1 MILIVN
7 LLLIT
12 TPLFAVDLIC
22 YGGDIL
28 TMDDNQPVVEAI
40 AAEDGRITA
49 IGTKENIIKL
59 RTWRTKIVNLQ
70 GKTLMPGLIEAH
82 CHPIATA
89 VLSQVVNIS
98 GFTYNSREEIMATIG
113 AAVEKASPGKW
124 VLAFGWDP
132 VLVKDLHNPTL
143 AELDSISTEVPIF
156 ILTQMMHQAF
166 VNNAVYKTAKITRNT
181 PDPPGGGTFLKDV
194 DGNLNGVIYE
204 FSALQKILKKMPKT
218 PQGTAEL
225 LLNLQYAQYA
235 KAGYTTIAALGP
247 VNIAGYP
254 LNFMASL
261 SRSADVPVRSFVY
274 PLEEQLD
281 RSSWPSGYGNDHFRI
296 KGVKLYMDGS
306 PYTGGA
312 AFAEP
317 YLNTEVTLKR
327 MKLQPDHRGKVN
339 YSEASLL
346 QTLTKYHNAGYQI
359 AMHAQ
364 GEIAIQ
370 MILNAFT
377 EIMENY
383 PRPDHRHRLE
393 HNALITKNQIIQAQ
407 KLGLTL
413 SFFMD
418 HVYYYGEQL
427 PQIVGPDRAA
437 RFMPLGSAFAV
448 GHTASIHTD
457 NPATPVDPFRVI
469 STAVTRK
476 TKDRGDILGPNE
488 RVTINDALKAVT
500 INAAW
505 QLFEDDQRGSITV
518 GKAADFVLL
527 SHNPLRIQPENIK
540 NISAL
545 CTWID
550 GIKINTSPWTF
561 TNFKLLLLIVIDYL
575 RTAINNWL
583 NM

>member
-1 MILIVN
+1 MKKIVN

-12 TPLFAVDLIC
+12 TPLFAVELIFF
-22 YGGDIL
+22 GGDIL
-28 TMDDNQPVVEAI
+28 TMDDNQPEVEAI
-40 AAEDGRITA
+40 AVEDGRITA

-59 RTWRTKIVNLQ
+59 RTWKTKIVNLQ

-98 GFTYNSREEIMATIG
+98 GFTYNSTAEIMATIG

-132 VLVKDLHNPTL
+132 VLVKDLRNPTL

-261 SRSADVPVRSFVY
+261 SRNTDVPVRSFVY
-274 PLEEQLD
+274 PLKKQLD
-281 RSSWPSGYGNDHFRI
+281 RSAWPSGYGNDHFRI

-312 AFAEP
+312 AFAKP

-327 MKLQPDHRGKVN
+327 MKLQPNHRGKVN

-359 AMHAQ
+359 AIHAQ

-476 TKDRGDILGPNE
+476 TKDRGDILGPTE

-527 SHNPLRIQPENIK
+527 SHNPLRIQPENIT

-550 GIKINTSPWTF
+550 GIKINTYPWTF

>member
-1 MILIVN
+1 MKKIIN

-12 TPLFAVDLIC
+12 TPLFAVDLIFF
-22 YGGDIL
+22 GGDIL
-28 TMDDNQPVVEAI
+28 TMNDNQPVVEAI
-40 AAEDGRITA
+40 AVEDGRITA
-49 IGTKENIIKL
+49 IGTEENIIKL

-89 VLSQVVNIS
+89 VLSRVVNIS
-98 GFTYNSREEIMATIG
+98 GFTYNSRAEIMATIG
-113 AAVEKASPGKW
+113 AAVKKASPGKW

-132 VLVKDLHNPTL
+132 VLVKDLRNPTL

-166 VNNAVYKTAKITRNT
+166 VNNAVYKAAEITKET
-181 PDPPGGGTFLKDV
+181 PDPPGGGMFLKDGH
-194 DGNLNGVIYE
+194 GNLNGVIYE
-204 FSALQKILKKMPKT
+204 FSALQHILKKMPKT

-235 KAGYTTIAALGP
+235 KAGYTSIAALGP

-261 SRSADVPVRSFVY
+261 SRNADVPVRSFVY
-274 PLEEQLD
+274 PLEKQLD
-281 RSSWPSGYGNDHFRI
+281 RSGWASGYGNDHFRI

-327 MKLQPDHRGKVN
+327 MELQPNHRGKVN
-339 YSEASLL
+339 YSQESLL

-359 AMHAQ
+359 AIHAQ

-377 EIMENY
+377 EILEKY

-393 HNALITKNQIIQAQ
+393 HNALITNNQIIQAQ

-413 SFFMD
+413 SFFID
-418 HVYYYGEQL
+418 HIYYYGEQL
-427 PQIVGPDRAA
+427 PQIVGPYRAA
-437 RFMPLGSAFAV
+437 RFMPLGSAFAA
-448 GHTASIHTD
+448 GHRASVHTD
-457 NPATPVDPFRVI
+457 NPATPVSPFRVI
-469 STAVTRK
+469 STSVTRK
-476 TKDRGDILGPNE
+476 TKNTGVILGPAE
-488 RVTINDALKAVT
+488 RVTIGDALKAVT

-505 QLFEDDQRGSITV
+505 QLFEDDQRGSIMI

-527 SHNPLRIQPENIK
+527 SHNPLRVQIENLK
-540 NISAL
+540 DISVL

-550 GIKINTSPWTF
+550 GNKVNTSPWTWV
-561 TNFKLLLLIVIDYL
+561 NFKLLLLIIIDYL
-575 RTAINNWL
+575 HIVITNLL

>member
-1 MILIVN
+1 MKKLFNLILIS
-7 LLLIT
+7 
-12 TPLFAVDLIC
+12 TPLFAVDLIFF
-22 YGGDIL
+22 GGDIL
-28 TMDDNQPVVEAI
+28 TMDDNQPVVKAI
-40 AAEDGRITA
+40 AIEDGRIRA
-49 IGTKENIIKL
+49 IGTKEKIIKL
-59 RTWRTKIVNLQ
+59 RSWRTKIVNLQ

-113 AAVEKASPGKW
+113 SAVKKTSPGKW

-132 VLVKDLHNPTL
+132 VLVKDLRNPTL

-166 VNNAVYKTAKITRNT
+166 VNNAVYKAAEITRET
-181 PDPPGGGTFLKDV
+181 PDPPGGGMFLKD
-194 DGNLNGVIYE
+194 DRGNLNGVIYE
-204 FSALQKILKKMPKT
+204 FSALEHILKKMPKT

-235 KAGYTTIAALGP
+235 KAGYTSIAALGP

-261 SRSADVPVRSFVY
+261 SRNADVPVRSFVY
-274 PLEEQLD
+274 PLKKQLD
-281 RSSWPSGYGNDHFRI
+281 RSAWPTGYGNDHFRI

-317 YLNTEVTLKR
+317 YLNTEVTLKQ
-327 MKLQPDHRGKVN
+327 MKLLPNHRGKVN

-359 AMHAQ
+359 AIHAQ

-448 GHTASIHTD
+448 GHRASIHTD

-476 TKDRGDILGPNE
+476 TKDRGYILGPTE

-550 GIKINTSPWTF
+550 GIKVNTSPWTW
-561 TNFKLLLLIVIDYL
+561 TNLKLLLLIVIDYL

>member
-1 MILIVN
+1 MKKIVN

-12 TPLFAVDLIC
+12 TPLFAVDLIFF
-22 YGGDIL
+22 GGDIL

-40 AAEDGRITA
+40 AVEDGRITA

-59 RTWRTKIVNLQ
+59 RTWKTKIVNLQ

-98 GFTYNSREEIMATIG
+98 GFTYNSRAEIMATIS

-132 VLVKDLHNPTL
+132 VLVKDLRNPTL

-181 PDPPGGGTFLKDV
+181 PDPPGGGSFLKDV

-261 SRSADVPVRSFVY
+261 SRNADVPVRSFVY
-274 PLEEQLD
+274 PLKKQLD
-281 RSSWPSGYGNDHFRI
+281 RSAWPSGYGNDHFRI

-327 MKLQPDHRGKVN
+327 MKLQSNHRGKVN

-359 AMHAQ
+359 AIHAQ

-448 GHTASIHTD
+448 GHRASIHTD

-476 TKDRGDILGPNE
+476 TKDRGDILGPTE

-550 GIKINTSPWTF
+550 GIKINISPWTW

-575 RTAINNWL
+575 HTAINNWL

>member
-1 MILIVN
+1 MKKIVN

-12 TPLFAVDLIC
+12 APLFAVDLIFF
-22 YGGDIL
+22 GGYIL

-40 AAEDGRITA
+40 AVEDGRITA
-49 IGTKENIIKL
+49 IGTEKNIIKL
-59 RTWRTKIVNLQ
+59 RDWRTKIVNLQ

-98 GFTYNSREEIMATIG
+98 GFTYNSRAEIMATIG
-113 AAVEKASPGKW
+113 SAVKNASPGKW

-132 VLVKDLHNPTL
+132 VMVKDLHNPIL

-166 VNNAVYKTAKITRNT
+166 VNNAVYKAAEITRET
-181 PDPPGGGTFLKDV
+181 PDPPGGGMFLKD
-194 DGNLNGVIYE
+194 DHGNLNGVIYE
-204 FSALQKILKKMPKT
+204 FSALQHILKKMPKT

-225 LLNLQYAQYA
+225 LLNLQYAKYA
-235 KAGYTTIAALGP
+235 KAGYTSIASLGP
-247 VNIAGYP
+247 VDIAGYP
-254 LNFMASL
+254 LNFMANL
-261 SRSADVPVRSFVY
+261 SRNADVPVRSFVY
-274 PLEEQLD
+274 PVKKQLD
-281 RSSWPSGYGNDHFRI
+281 RSKWPSGYGNDRFRI

-327 MKLQPDHRGKVN
+327 MNLQPDHRGKVN

-359 AMHAQ
+359 AIHAQ

-377 EIMENY
+377 EILDKY
-383 PRPDHRHRLE
+383 PRANHRHRLE
-393 HNALITKNQIIQAQ
+393 HNALITNNQIIQAQ

-418 HVYYYGEQL
+418 HVYYYGDQL
-427 PQIVGPDRAA
+427 PKIVGPDRAA
-437 RFMPLGSAFAV
+437 RFMPLGSAFAA
-448 GHTASIHTD
+448 GHKPSIHTD

-469 STAVTRK
+469 STAITRK
-476 TKDRGDILGPNE
+476 TRNTEVILGPAE

-505 QLFEDDQRGSITV
+505 QLFEDEQRGSITI

-527 SHNPLRIQPENIK
+527 SHNPLRVNPENIN
-540 NISAL
+540 NISVL

-550 GIKINTSPWTF
+550 GNKVNTSPWTWV
-561 TNFKLLLLIVIDYL
+561 NFKLLLLLLIDYIHIVITD
-575 RTAINNWL
+575 WL

>member
-1 MILIVN
+1 MKKIVN

-12 TPLFAVDLIC
+12 TPLFAVDLIFF
-22 YGGDIL
+22 GGDIL

-40 AAEDGRITA
+40 AVEDGRITA

-59 RTWRTKIVNLQ
+59 RTWKTKIVNLQ

-89 VLSQVVNIS
+89 VLGQVVNIS
-98 GFTYNSREEIMATIG
+98 GFTYNSRGEIMATIG
-113 AAVEKASPGKW
+113 AAVEKTSSGNW

-132 VLVKDLHNPTL
+132 VLVKDLRNPTL

-166 VNNAVYKTAKITRNT
+166 VNNAVYKAAEITKDT
-181 PDPPGGGTFLKDV
+181 PDPPGGGMFLKD
-194 DGNLNGVIYE
+194 DHGNLNGVIYE
-204 FSALQKILKKMPKT
+204 FSALQHILKKMPKT

-254 LNFMASL
+254 LDFMASL
-261 SRSADVPVRSFVY
+261 SRNPDVPVRSFVY
-274 PLEEQLD
+274 PLKKQLD
-281 RSSWPSGYGNDHFRI
+281 RSAWPSGYGNDHFRI

-327 MKLQPDHRGKVN
+327 MKLQPNHRGKVN

-359 AMHAQ
+359 AIHAQ

-377 EIMENY
+377 KIMENY

-448 GHTASIHTD
+448 GHRASIHTD

-476 TKDRGDILGPNE
+476 TKDRGYILGPSE
-488 RVTINDALKAVT
+488 RVTVNDALKAVT

-527 SHNPLRIQPENIK
+527 SHNPLRIHPENIK

-550 GIKINTSPWTF
+550 GIKINTSPWTW

>member
-1 MILIVN
+1 MKKIVN

-12 TPLFAVDLIC
+12 TPLFAVDLIFF
-22 YGGDIL
+22 GGDIL

-40 AAEDGRITA
+40 AVEDGRITA

-59 RTWRTKIVNLQ
+59 RTWKTKIVNLQ

-98 GFTYNSREEIMATIG
+98 GFTYNSRAEIMATIS

-132 VLVKDLHNPTL
+132 VLVKDLRNPTL

-181 PDPPGGGTFLKDV
+181 PDPPGGGSFLKDV

-218 PQGTAEL
+218 PQGTAAL

-261 SRSADVPVRSFVY
+261 SRNADVPVRSFVY
-274 PLEEQLD
+274 PLKKQLD
-281 RSSWPSGYGNDHFRI
+281 RSAWPSGYGNDHFRI

-327 MKLQPDHRGKVN
+327 MKLQSNHRGKVN

-359 AMHAQ
+359 AIHAQ

-393 HNALITKNQIIQAQ
+393 HNALITNNQIIQAQ

-448 GHTASIHTD
+448 GHRASIHTD

-476 TKDRGDILGPNE
+476 TKDRGNILGPTE

-550 GIKINTSPWTF
+550 GIKINISPWTW

-575 RTAINNWL
+575 HTAINNWL

>member
-1 MILIVN
+1 MKKIVN

-12 TPLFAVDLIC
+12 TPLFAVDLIFF
-22 YGGDIL
+22 GGDIL

-40 AAEDGRITA
+40 AVEDGRITA

-59 RTWRTKIVNLQ
+59 RTWKTKIVNLQ

-312 AFAEP
+312 AFTEP

-327 MKLQPDHRGKVN
+327 MKLQPNHRGKVN

-476 TKDRGDILGPNE
+476 TKDRGYILGPTE
-488 RVTINDALKAVT
+488 RVTANDALKAVT

-550 GIKINTSPWTF
+550 GIKINTSPWNF
-561 TNFKLLLLIVIDYL
+561 TNFKLLLLIVIDYI

>member
-1 MILIVN
+1 MKKIVN

-12 TPLFAVDLIC
+12 TPLFAVDLIFF
-22 YGGDIL
+22 GGDIL

-40 AAEDGRITA
+40 AVEDGRITA

-59 RTWRTKIVNLQ
+59 RTWKTKIVNLQ

-98 GFTYNSREEIMATIG
+98 GFTYNSRAEIMATIS

-132 VLVKDLHNPTL
+132 VLVKDLRNPTL

-218 PQGTAEL
+218 PQGTAAL

-261 SRSADVPVRSFVY
+261 SRNADVPVRSFVY
-274 PLEEQLD
+274 PLKKQLD
-281 RSSWPSGYGNDHFRI
+281 RSAWPSGYGNDHFRI

-327 MKLQPDHRGKVN
+327 MKLQSYHRGKVN

-359 AMHAQ
+359 AIHAQ

-377 EIMENY
+377 EILEKY
-383 PRPDHRHRLE
+383 PRANHRHRLE

-448 GHTASIHTD
+448 GHRASIHTD

-476 TKDRGDILGPNE
+476 TKDRGDILGPTE

-550 GIKINTSPWTF
+550 GIKINISPWTW

-575 RTAINNWL
+575 HTAINNWL

>member
-1 MILIVN
+1 MKKIVN

-12 TPLFAVDLIC
+12 TPLFAVDLIFF
-22 YGGDIL
+22 GGDIL

-40 AAEDGRITA
+40 AVEDGRITA

-98 GFTYNSREEIMATIG
+98 GFTYNSRAEIMATIS

-132 VLVKDLHNPTL
+132 VLVKDLRNPTL

-181 PDPPGGGTFLKDV
+181 PDPPGGGSFMKDV

-235 KAGYTTIAALGP
+235 KAGYTSIAALGP

-261 SRSADVPVRSFVY
+261 SRNADVPVRSFVY
-274 PLEEQLD
+274 PLKKQLD
-281 RSSWPSGYGNDHFRI
+281 RSAWPSGYGNDHFRI

-327 MKLQPDHRGKVN
+327 MKLQPNHRGKVN

-359 AMHAQ
+359 AIHAQ

-448 GHTASIHTD
+448 GHRASIHTD

-476 TKDRGDILGPNE
+476 TKDRGDILGPTE

-550 GIKINTSPWTF
+550 GIKINISPWTW

-575 RTAINNWL
+575 HTAINNWL

>member
-1 MILIVN
+1 MKKIVN

-12 TPLFAVDLIC
+12 TPLFAVDLIFF
-22 YGGDIL
+22 GGDIL
-28 TMDDNQPVVEAI
+28 SMDDNQPVVEAI
-40 AAEDGRITA
+40 AVEDGRITA

-132 VLVKDLHNPTL
+132 VLVKDLRNPTL

-312 AFAEP
+312 AFTEP

-327 MKLQPDHRGKVN
+327 MKLQPNHRGKVN

>member
-1 MILIVN
+1 MKIIVN

-12 TPLFAVDLIC
+12 APLFAVDLIFF
-22 YGGDIL
+22 GGDIL
-28 TMDDNQPVVEAI
+28 SMDDNQPVVEAI
-40 AAEDGRITA
+40 AVEDGRITA

-89 VLSQVVNIS
+89 ILGQVVNIS
-98 GFTYNSREEIMATIG
+98 GFTYNSREEIMATIS

-132 VLVKDLHNPTL
+132 VLVKDLRNPTL

-181 PDPPGGGTFLKDV
+181 PDPPGGGIFLKDV
-194 DGNLNGVIYE
+194 NGNLNGVIYE
-204 FSALQKILKKMPKT
+204 VSALQKILMKMPKT

-254 LNFMASL
+254 LDFMASL
-261 SRSADVPVRSFVY
+261 SRNPDVPVRSFVY
-274 PLEEQLD
+274 PLKKQLD
-281 RSSWPSGYGNDHFRI
+281 QSGWPSGYGNDHMRI

-327 MKLQPDHRGKVN
+327 MKLQPNHHGTVN
-339 YSEASLL
+339 YSEATLL

-359 AMHAQ
+359 AIHAQ

-377 EIMENY
+377 DIMENY

-427 PQIVGPDRAA
+427 PQIVGPDRAK
-437 RFMPLGSAFAV
+437 RFMPLGSAFAA
-448 GHTASIHTD
+448 GHRASIHTD

-476 TKDRGDILGPNE
+476 TKDRGDILGPTE

>member
-1 MILIVN
+1 MKKIVN

-12 TPLFAVDLIC
+12 TPLFAVDLIIF
-22 YGGDIL
+22 GGNIL

-40 AAEDGRITA
+40 AVEDGLITA

-59 RTWRTKIVNLQ
+59 RTWKTKIVNLQ

-89 VLSQVVNIS
+89 ILSQVVNIS
-98 GFTYNSREEIMATIG
+98 GFTYNSRAEIMTTIG

-132 VLVKDLHNPTL
+132 VLVKDLRNPTL

-166 VNNAVYKTAKITRNT
+166 VNNAVYKTAKITRST

-261 SRSADVPVRSFVY
+261 SQNANVPVRSFVY
-274 PLEEQLD
+274 PLKKQLD
-281 RSSWPSGYGNDHFRI
+281 RSAWPSGYGNDHFRI

-327 MKLQPDHRGKVN
+327 MNLQPNHRGKVN

-359 AMHAQ
+359 AIHAQ

-448 GHTASIHTD
+448 GHRASIHTD

-476 TKDRGDILGPNE
+476 TKDRGYILGPTE

-550 GIKINTSPWTF
+550 GIKINTSPWNW